1 MKRDWKLAI
10 VLLLQVVML
19 GSLAIRHFAEEAR
32 FDSDNFADVFPSAT
46 EIWAILV
53 FIVAFGICMVV
64 TTWAWWTSAK

>member
-1 MKRDWKLAI
+1 MKRDPKLAI

-19 GSLAIRHFAEEAR
+19 GSLAIRHIAEEAR

-64 TTWAWWTSAK
+64 TTWAWWNSAK